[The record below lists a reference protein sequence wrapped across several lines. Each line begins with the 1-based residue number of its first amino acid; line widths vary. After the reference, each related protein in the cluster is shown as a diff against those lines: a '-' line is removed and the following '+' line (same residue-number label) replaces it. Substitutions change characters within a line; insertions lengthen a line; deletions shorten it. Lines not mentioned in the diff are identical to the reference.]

1 MSESTRPSINAVRR
15 TLIVGVLAGLVLGC
29 IFGLVLG
36 LIYAWQI
43 DPATYAGGAR
53 PDEMTKNYQDHY
65 IAMVIDS
72 YAVNRDISLAQKR
85 LQSFDQATKIRALGQ
100 WSAAYSTAGRGPEAQ
115 AVNELAVNL
124 KQAEQWDPNVI
135 STEMGQLATA
145 AQGDSARLQ
154 AINAYGAVLDV
165 VPQQTAAPIDQ
176 PAQQPTAAATVAPP
190 TPPQEEGMSWPMM
203 AGICLLVL
211 LVVVAIVLLLGMM
224 PGFIIDLARE
234 GLLSLAFIGG

>member
-72 YAVNRDISLAQKR
+72 MAITDISLAQNVSNR
-85 LQSFDQATKIRALGQ
+85 LIRPPQIRALGQ
-100 WSAAYSTAGRGPEAQ
+100 WSAFIQPPGGR
-115 AVNELAVNL
+115 
-124 KQAEQWDPNVI
+124 
-135 STEMGQLATA
+135 
-145 AQGDSARLQ
+145 SA
-154 AINAYGAVLDV
+154 
-165 VPQQTAAPIDQ
+165 
-176 PAQQPTAAATVAPP
+176 
-190 TPPQEEGMSWPMM
+190 S
-203 AGICLLVL
+203 
-211 LVVVAIVLLLGMM
+211 
-224 PGFIIDLARE
+224 
-234 GLLSLAFIGG
+234 S